1 MVIFK
6 FKFLAPYKICE
17 SDEKQIMVSAE
28 GKTYHYKF
36 NQIFNKDSTQFDIYF
51 NAIQPLVNDLVE
63 NRKCSLIF
71 SFGNT
76 NSGKTFTIS
85 GNTTNPGILPNSL
98 SQIFTLKKL
107 DSEVILNCIEIYN
120 DNVYDIM
127 YIVISDNDRFCCF
140 CSAFFSI

>member
-1 MVIFK
+1 
-6 FKFLAPYKICE
+6 
-17 SDEKQIMVSAE
+17 MVSAE

-51 NAIQPLVNDLVE
+51 NAIQPLVNDLIE

-98 SQIFTLKKL
+98 SQIFTLKKM

-120 DNVYDIM
+120 ENVYDIFHNINNQSEKKKVELKFNSRKNSF
-127 YIVISDNDRFCCF
+127 YIKGMIYF
-140 CSAFFSI
+140 